1 MNVSN
6 RPSPFKKGLRF
17 NYLTNGTKALFDEAF
32 AKISESENFGELFDK
47 HLKSINDKKT
57 KDMATDLEMAL
68 FNTFYNLSS
77 KKYRGKNLAYHL
89 KRANIESTQDLVNAS
104 AEYII
109 YSIKKNKK
117 LIS

>member
-1 MNVSN
+1 MKISK
-6 RPSPFKKGLRF
+6 RPSPFEKGLKF
-17 NYLTNGTKALFDEAF
+17 NYLTNGTRALFDEAF
-32 AKISESENFGELFDK
+32 EKILKLENFGDLFNS

-57 KDMATDLEMAL
+57 KDMATELEMIL

-77 KKYRGKNLAYHL
+77 RKYQGKNLDYHL
-89 KRANIESTQDLVNAS
+89 KRANIESTQDLANAS